1 MENGKGMPI
10 LILQRAGLGKSLMIA
25 AEGFWNWGFGV
36 KTFKDTRYHA
46 IYPRFWAQVLRW
58 MATNTDDKNV
68 YLTTDA
74 ATYAIGDTV
83 KVTAYLYSETYQPQ
97 AGATV
102 QIEVVPPNGP
112 PFQLQINAAT
122 ESTNEMLSQPD
133 TIANMSNLY
142 TAQFVLLQNGKYRIR
157 ATGRSGNLKLGED
170 QIDIYAHP
178 QLAELE
184 NPQLNEDLLK
194 QLAGQTDGAYFTMA
208 DAESLPENIA
218 NVQNPIF
225 VDAERELWAHPLIF
239 ITVLGL
245 LGTEWF
251 LRKRIGLT

>member
-1 MENGKGMPI
+1 M
-10 LILQRAGLGKSLMIA
+10 
-25 AEGFWNWGFGV
+25 
-36 KTFKDTRYHA
+36 
-46 IYPRFWAQVLRW
+46 
-58 MATNTDDKNV
+58 
-68 YLTTDA
+68 
-74 ATYAIGDTV
+74 

-102 QIEVVPPNGP
+102 QIEVVPPDGA

-142 TAQFVLLQNGKYRIR
+142 TAQLVLLQNGKYRIR
-157 ATGRSGNLKLGED
+157 ATGRSGTLKLGED